1 MEDEILGFGQQP
13 DSWWVRPANLSDLI
27 GAGGK
32 SWKET
37 EIFHEFS
44 ELSYDDPHESL
55 DCRFALE
62 EAEE

>member
-1 MEDEILGFGQQP
+1 
-13 DSWWVRPANLSDLI
+13 LSDLI